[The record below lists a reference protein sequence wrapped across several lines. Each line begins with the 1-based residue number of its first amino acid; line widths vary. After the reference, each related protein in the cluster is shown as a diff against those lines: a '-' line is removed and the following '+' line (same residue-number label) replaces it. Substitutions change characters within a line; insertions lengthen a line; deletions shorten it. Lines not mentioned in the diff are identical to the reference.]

1 MGFLEGGGLKLYKKL
16 ALDSYNMQGGRF
28 KAIQKIGF
36 RKLWYAV
43 LMGFLE
49 GGGLKLYQ
57 KLALGSY
64 DMEGGGLKL
73 YKKLAFESYDMLS
86 WWVFWRG

>member
-1 MGFLEGGGLKLYKKL
+1 
-16 ALDSYNMQGGRF
+16 
-28 KAIQKIGF
+28 
-36 RKLWYAV
+36 
-43 LMGFLE
+43 MGFLE

-86 WWVFWRG
+86 